1 MKALVTGASGLVGSH
16 LCEALAAAGHSVRG
30 SVRSRDKLGAL
41 AGHER
46 HVEICEAKLEDR
58 VALETACRGC
68 DIVFHCAANV
78 KFWFRHKREA
88 VATNETGTAHVL
100 EAAKLARVPRLI
112 HVSTGAVIKRSP
124 MGGPLP
130 DESTQTVIRNLK
142 NVYERTKF
150 IAERMALAANGHGME
165 VIVVSPTA
173 PIGPRDVNLTPAGAV
188 IRAFLLGKIPA
199 YTNTGLNVVDVRDV
213 AQGMLLAAAKGKPGE
228 KYILGGEN
236 LTFLAFLEKLATLTG
251 LKAPTRRIPYTLSLV
266 GGLLGQLSAMIT
278 RKEPLASIAAVRA
291 SKFPHW
297 FSIEK
302 AKRELGYAPRPIDE
316 ALRQAVSWFKLNDP
330 KVRKRLSLGR
340 GL

>member
-16 LCEALAAAGHSVRG
+16 LCEALTAAGHFVRG
-30 SVRSRDKLGAL
+30 SVRSRGKLGAL
-41 AGHER
+41 AGIESR
-46 HVEICEAKLEDR
+46 VEVCEAKLEDLA
-58 VALETACRGC
+58 ALEAACRGC
-68 DIVFHCAANV
+68 DVVFHCAAHV
-78 KFWFRHKREA
+78 KFWFRHKHEA
-88 VATNETGTAHVL
+88 IATNETGTAHIL
-100 EAAKLARVPRLI
+100 EAAKLARVPRLV
-112 HVSTGAVIKRSP
+112 HVSTGDVIRRVP
-124 MGGPLP
+124 QGGPLP
-130 DESTQTVIRNLK
+130 NEATPTVIRNLK

-150 IAERMALAANGHGME
+150 IAERMALAANAAGME
-165 VIVVSPTA
+165 VIVVAPTA

-213 AQGMLLAAAKGKPGE
+213 AQGMLLAAQKGRPGE

-236 LTFLAFLEKLATLTG
+236 LTFLAFLEKLAALTG
-251 LKAPTRRIPYTLSLV
+251 LKAPKRRIPYTLSLV
-266 GGLLGQLSAMIT
+266 GGLLGQLSALIT

-302 AKRELGYAPRPIDE
+302 ARHELGYEPRPIDE
-316 ALRQAVSWFKLNDP
+316 ALKLAIDWFKHNDP
-330 KVRKRLSLGR
+330 KVRKHLSLAR